1 MARNG
6 KGNIVNLQK
15 FKTRMPL
22 ALLLVL
28 VFVNLGAAETINT
41 SGSGD
46 SMIVD
51 NSPNSLTG
59 NTPSTG
65 GEEYLFFQSTGYTSP
80 FDDPTFAA
88 LGLAPGAFLF
98 GPNTGFGP
106 NGLYRFSILSVITD
120 LSGGTLPLNDPSTT
134 IYNFTFSDGTQPS
147 GNSNLPS
154 APEPGAAFL
163 LGCGLGA
170 MLLFAAVRG
179 RRGRDQV
186 QVASER

>member
-1 MARNG
+1 MARHG
-6 KGNIVNLQK
+6 KGNIVNLKQ
-15 FKTRMPL
+15 FKTRVPL
-22 ALLLVL
+22 ALALVL
-28 VFVNLGAAETINT
+28 AFVNSGAANTINT
-41 SGSGD
+41 SSSGD
-46 SMIVD
+46 SIVID
-51 NSPNSLTG
+51 TGANSLTG
-59 NTPSTG
+59 NTPSTD

-80 FDDPTFAA
+80 FDDPNFAA

-98 GPNTGFGP
+98 GPNTALGL
-106 NGLYRFSILSVITD
+106 NGLYGFSILSVITD

-163 LGCGLGA
+163 LGGGLGA